1 MISYTIWKNICYT
14 NFIVECSQGSPD
26 ACYPSLGGFTGPGL
40 HPEQHDVPK
49 NYQSYH
55 FEEHLL
61 NKFHCRMLPRL
72 SRCFLPQSGG
82 LYRPWT
88 PPRTTWWSG
97 IWGKW
102 SISLLW
108 PTSCLWKNVLKCNP
122 GPAEASKLSLDGPCD
137 PLTGP
142 GQDHDEPDVLEL
154 GSNFIFFMLSNF
166 C

>member
-1 MISYTIWKNICYT
+1 
-14 NFIVECSQGSPD
+14 
-26 ACYPSLGGFTGPGL
+26 
-40 HPEQHDVPK
+40 
-49 NYQSYH
+49 
-55 FEEHLL
+55 
-61 NKFHCRMLPRL
+61 MLPRL

-142 GQDHDEPDVLEL
+142 GQDHDEPDVPEL
-154 GSNFIFFMLSNF
+154 SSNDVFFNAFQLLANKLFSKMHHSPSKSQKWYFLLLWICCILNQQISFNF
-166 C
+166 FKSSAPRGCRYSYSPIGGGAL